1 MNFWIGLV
9 SGVFGGM
16 VGMGGGV
23 LMIPLMGRFL
33 KLPQHVCHGTSL
45 VAVVFTG
52 IAGAATYAFFGHVD
66 WTAALLLAAG
76 AFWPVRAGARLCR
89 TMPERNLR
97 QAFGLFL
104 IFASLLLLA
113 RPWLFTLTAA
123 SARDWIWVAVLL
135 GGGAVTGFLS
145 GLMGVGG
152 GAFMIAF
159 MVLLAGFEQQPAQG
173 SSLLAMVPVSAMGAW
188 AHWRLGS
195 IEKTVLPGLIPGI
208 LAGTVA
214 GGMVAAFLPEHIL
227 RVVFAA
233 VLIVTGIRYCRKAV
247 PSCLED

>member
-1 MNFWIGLV
+1 MSFWIGLV

-52 IAGAATYAFFGHVD
+52 IAGAATYAWFDHVD

-97 QAFGLFL
+97 LVFGLFL
-104 IFASLLLLA
+104 VFTSLLLLA
-113 RPWLFTLTAA
+113 RPWLFTVTAA
-123 SARDWIWVAVLL
+123 SARDWTWVAVLL
-135 GGGAVTGFLS
+135 AGGAVTGFLS

-159 MVLLAGFEQQPAQG
+159 MVLLAGFEQQSAQG
-173 SSLLAMVPVSAMGAW
+173 SSLLAMIPLSAIGAW
-188 AHWRLGS
+188 THWSLGS
-195 IEKTVLPGLIPGI
+195 VKKAVLPGLIPGI
-208 LAGTVA
+208 LIGTVA
-214 GGMVAAFLPEHIL
+214 GGMAAAFLPEHIL

-233 VLIVTGIRYCRKAV
+233 VLIVTGIRYFRKAA
-247 PSCLED
+247 PACPDD

>member
-1 MNFWIGLV
+1 MSFWIGLV

-52 IAGAATYAFFGHVD
+52 IAGAATYAFFDHVD

-89 TMPERNLR
+89 TMPEQNLR
-97 QAFGLFL
+97 QAFGCFL

-135 GGGAVTGFLS
+135 AGGAVTGFLS

-152 GAFMIAF
+152 GAIMIAF
-159 MVLLAGFEQQPAQG
+159 MILLAGFDQQSAQG
-173 SSLLAMVPVSAMGAW
+173 SSLLAMIPLSAIGART
-188 AHWRLGS
+188 HWSLGS
-195 IEKTVLPGLIPGI
+195 VEKAVLPGLIPGI
-208 LAGTVA
+208 LAGTVV
-214 GGMVAAFLPEHIL
+214 GGIAAAFLPEHIL

-233 VLIVTGIRYCRKAV
+233 VLIVTGIRYCRKV
-247 PSCLED
+247 PPACPEE

>member
-1 MNFWIGLV
+1 
-9 SGVFGGM
+9 
-16 VGMGGGV
+16 
-23 LMIPLMGRFL
+23 
-33 KLPQHVCHGTSL
+33 
-45 VAVVFTG
+45 
-52 IAGAATYAFFGHVD
+52 
-66 WTAALLLAAG
+66 
-76 AFWPVRAGARLCR
+76 
-89 TMPERNLR
+89 MPERNLR
-97 QAFGLFL
+97 QAFGYFL
-104 IFASLLLLA
+104 IFASLLLLL

-135 GGGAVTGFLS
+135 AGGAATGFLS
-145 GLMGVGG
+145 GLLGVGG
-152 GAFMIAF
+152 GPIMIAF

-227 RVVFAA
+227 RMVFAA
-233 VLIVTGIRYCRKAV
+233 VLIVTGIQYSRKAA
-247 PSCLED
+247 PACPED

>member
-23 LMIPLMGRFL
+23 LMIPLMGRVL

-52 IAGAATYAFFGHVD
+52 IAGATTYAYFGHVD
-66 WTAALLLAAG
+66 WVAALLLAAG
-76 AFWPVRAGARLCR
+76 ALWPVRAGARLCR
-89 TMPERNLR
+89 KLPERNLQR
-97 QAFGLFL
+97 VFGCFLLFT
-104 IFASLLLLA
+104 SVLLLV
-113 RPWLFTLTAA
+113 RPWLFTLTA
-123 SARDWIWVAVLL
+123 SSMQEWTRVGILL
-135 GGGAVTGFLS
+135 AGGAVTGFLS

-159 MVLLAGFEQQPAQG
+159 MVLLAGFDQQTAQG
-173 SSLLAMVPVSAMGAW
+173 SSLLAIVPVSAMGAY

-195 IEKTVLPGLIPGI
+195 VRKAVLPGLIPGI
-208 LAGTVA
+208 LAGTMA
-214 GGMVAAFLPEHIL
+214 GGVIAAFLAEPIL
-227 RVVFAA
+227 RVIFAA
-233 VLIVTGIRYCRKAV
+233 VLIGTGIRYCRTSTPAC
-247 PSCLED
+247 PEE

>member
-52 IAGAATYAFFGHVD
+52 IAGAATYAFFDHVD

-135 GGGAVTGFLS
+135 GGGAVTGFLLVLLGAAGAKKSRKPFSRGSSRESSPGRWRAAWWPPFCRSTSS
-145 GLMGVGG
+145 GLSLPP
-152 GAFMIAF
+152 F
-159 MVLLAGFEQQPAQG
+159 
-173 SSLLAMVPVSAMGAW
+173 SS
-188 AHWRLGS
+188 
-195 IEKTVLPGLIPGI
+195 
-208 LAGTVA
+208 
-214 GGMVAAFLPEHIL
+214 
-227 RVVFAA
+227 
-233 VLIVTGIRYCRKAV
+233 
-247 PSCLED
+247 

>member
-23 LMIPLMGRFL
+23 LMIPLMSGVLGF
-33 KLPQHVCHGTSL
+33 PQHVCHGTSL

-52 IAGAATYAFFGHVD
+52 IAGAVTYAFFDHVD
-66 WTAALLLAAG
+66 WMAALLLAAG
-76 AFWPVRAGARLCR
+76 ALWPVRAGARLCR
-89 TMPERNLR
+89 RLPERNLR
-97 QAFGLFL
+97 WVFGLFL
-104 IFASLLLLA
+104 IFTSILLLA

-123 SARDWIWVAVLL
+123 SARDWLWVAVLL
-135 GGGAVTGFLS
+135 AGGAVTGFLS

-159 MVLLAGFEQQPAQG
+159 MVLLAGFEQQSAQG

-195 IEKTVLPGLIPGI
+195 VEKTVLPGLIPGI
-208 LAGTVA
+208 VAGTVA

-227 RVVFAA
+227 RILFAA
-233 VLIVTGIRYCRKAV
+233 VLIGTGIRYCRKSA
-247 PSCLED
+247 PACPEE

>member
-52 IAGAATYAFFGHVD
+52 IAGAATYAFFDHVD

-76 AFWPVRAGARLCR
+76 AFWPIRAGARLCR
-89 TMPERNLR
+89 TMPERNLLH
-97 QAFGLFL
+97 AFGLFL
-104 IFASLLLLA
+104 IISSALLLA
-113 RPWLFTLTAA
+113 KPWLFTLTAA
-123 SARDWIWVAVLL
+123 SARDWIWAAVLL
-135 GGGAVTGFLS
+135 AGGAVTGFLS

-152 GAFMIAF
+152 GAIMIAF
-159 MVLLAGFEQQPAQG
+159 MVLLAGFDQQPAQG
-173 SSLLAMVPVSAMGAW
+173 SSLLAMVPVSAIGAW

-195 IEKTVLPGLIPGI
+195 VKKTVLPGLIPGI

-214 GGMVAAFLPEHIL
+214 GGIVAAFLPEHIL

-233 VLIVTGIRYCRKAV
+233 VLIVTGIRYFRKTA
-247 PSCLED
+247 PACPDD